1 MTISKQYGFLV
12 KSSKWDRRAALWSKL
27 LTPWRPKV
35 GGRHQVCHW
44 RCLVYRSFMA
54 RSMSRA
60 RPPTRVGIK
69 EALARRIAGASVVK
83 LKLHHLRL
91 RVSSLAE

>member
-1 MTISKQYGFLV
+1 
-12 KSSKWDRRAALWSKL
+12 
-27 LTPWRPKV
+27 
-35 GGRHQVCHW
+35 
-44 RCLVYRSFMA
+44 
-54 RSMSRA
+54 MSRA

-69 EALARRIAGASVVK
+69 EALARMIAGASVVK

>member
-1 MTISKQYGFLV
+1 
-12 KSSKWDRRAALWSKL
+12 
-27 LTPWRPKV
+27 
-35 GGRHQVCHW
+35 
-44 RCLVYRSFMA
+44 
-54 RSMSRA
+54 MSRA